1 MKVEPLKPLEIARRQ
16 KIPLS
21 EVAIRLRVT
30 PDWLRRLARDPRHA
44 RRIRVAELEA
54 VLEQERLALSLQGL
68 LLENQI

>member
-54 VLEQERLALSLQGL
+54 VLEQERLALSLQSL

>member
-21 EVAIRLRVT
+21 EVAIRLRIT

-54 VLEQERLALSLQGL
+54 VLEQEKLALSLQSL
-68 LLENQI
+68 LSESPL